1 MFWVTCFTDFESS
14 IHFIHVANDSPSLL
28 ISWWKVRVT
37 ALSPPLR
44 IVYNTVHLKPFLSTF
59 HNPYERCGSSNS
71 SLHSRHFFF
80 RAFLLCGRRRRFFLS
95 AIFPSPPPPRFFVW
109 PQQLYLLLN
118 EPKRKNSSKNC
129 LLRGLVKQSQPLS
142 SSVHDN
148 AYSCRKFWALAET
161 FHLLQVKICDVLDC
175 FVFCWF

>member
-118 EPKRKNSSKNC
+118 EPKRKNSPKNC